1 METKEAALLSAL
13 VIFVCFTVSV
23 RADAEDDIAYQ
34 SGGGDAT
41 EFGQAKAVRCVS
53 HMIWRKEVKSHV
65 NNDSISNIN
74 FQTRVRYVYLP
85 KIFIWRP
92 KLPTRNDNQIEHK
105 WIHKWVLSLIHY
117 AQSFI
122 IERILNDSIT
132 KLMKL

>member
-1 METKEAALLSAL
+1 METKEATLLSAL

-23 RADAEDDIAYQ
+23 RADAEDDIAHQ
-34 SGGGDAT
+34 SMGGDTT

-65 NNDSISNIN
+65 NNDSVSNIN
-74 FQTRVRYVYLP
+74 FQTRLRYVYLT
-85 KIFIWRP
+85 KIFMWRP

-105 WIHKWVLSLIHY
+105 WVLSLIHY

-122 IERILNDSIT
+122 IKNSEW
-132 KLMKL
+132 